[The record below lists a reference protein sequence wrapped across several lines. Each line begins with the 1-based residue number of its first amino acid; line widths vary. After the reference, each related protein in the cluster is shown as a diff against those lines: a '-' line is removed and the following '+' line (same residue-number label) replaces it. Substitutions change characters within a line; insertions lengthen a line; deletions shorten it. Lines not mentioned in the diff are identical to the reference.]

1 MQLVNADMWCT
12 NTGRF
17 VFLTSSRASGRRR
30 RDALGDQV
38 KGKGGRETAV
48 GWWKRRGLGYWRRVI
63 GGQGGNGVFRRLIER
78 EVLVFSE
85 HVSPNTTLLDA
96 PSP

>member
-38 KGKGGRETAV
+38 KGKGGGKRLWV
-48 GWWKRRGLGYWRRVI
+48 GGRG
-63 GGQGGNGVFRRLIER
+63 GV
-78 EVLVFSE
+78 
-85 HVSPNTTLLDA
+85 
-96 PSP
+96 